1 MRAVQN
7 AVGPQGKEHLFLAGG
22 EKIMLELTLDG
33 EAECYQ
39 VFQVEQ
45 RACTK
50 AHDNEKLIMARELY
64 LVYIAGAEGARQVLG
79 VKLKGWHGWN
89 MLKTL
94 NARLRSID
102 LSGSRWKVTE
112 EIYI

>member
-22 EKIMLELTLDG
+22 EKIMLELTLEG

-64 LVYIAGAEGARQVLG
+64 LCLLYTSDAADDTCVV
-79 VKLKGWHGWN
+79 
-89 MLKTL
+89 
-94 NARLRSID
+94 
-102 LSGSRWKVTE
+102 
-112 EIYI
+112 